1 MLTIIIIELVLLL
14 NVYRVIDF
22 LLPFYSQN
30 GDTANEKAFNDHMG
44 RTIIFLL
51 QDVAFGY
58 FWLIYREPRDVFS
71 VYSEF
76 SKLRNV
82 T

>member
-1 MLTIIIIELVLLL
+1 MLTIIIIEVVLLL
-14 NVYRVIDF
+14 NVWRLIDF
-22 LLPFYSQN
+22 LIPFDDN
-30 GDTANEKAFNDHMG
+30 EDDTANKKVFNDHMR
-44 RTIIFLL
+44 RTIMFLL

-76 SKLRNV
+76 SKSL
-82 T
+82 

>member
-1 MLTIIIIELVLLL
+1 MLTIIIIEVVLLL
-14 NVYRVIDF
+14 NVWQLIDF
-22 LLPFYSQN
+22 LIPFDDN
-30 GDTANEKAFNDHMG
+30 EDDTANKKVFNDHMR
-44 RTIIFLL
+44 RTISFLL

-76 SKLRNV
+76 SKSL
-82 T
+82 

>member
-1 MLTIIIIELVLLL
+1 
-14 NVYRVIDF
+14 
-22 LLPFYSQN
+22 
-30 GDTANEKAFNDHMG
+30 MG

-76 SKLRNV
+76 SKFKECHIVHRCRPILNFQAAHQH
-82 T
+82 TLA

>member
-1 MLTIIIIELVLLL
+1 LLTIIIIEVVLLL
-14 NVYRVIDF
+14 NVWQQVNVF
-22 LLPFYSQN
+22 LPFYDKE
-30 GDTANEKAFNDHMG
+30 GDSDNQKAFNDHMR

-76 SKLRNV
+76 SKFN
-82 T
+82 

>member
-1 MLTIIIIELVLLL
+1 M
-14 NVYRVIDF
+14 R
-22 LLPFYSQN
+22 
-30 GDTANEKAFNDHMG
+30 

-76 SKLRNV
+76 SKPTSDVLV
-82 T
+82 ISCA

>member
-1 MLTIIIIELVLLL
+1 MLTIIIIEVVLLL
-14 NVYRVIDF
+14 NVWRLIDF
-22 LLPFYSQN
+22 LIPFDDN
-30 GDTANEKAFNDHMG
+30 EDDTANKKVFNDHMR
-44 RTIIFLL
+44 RTISFLL

-76 SKLRNV
+76 SKSL
-82 T
+82 